1 MEQEDRL
8 VASVFGFRSSRTAHE
23 ARLCVQPQK
32 LWLGTRSPCSSL
44 RLCARSGGD
53 TRKGDGT
60 CEGQLLIQKRSEL
73 CPRLPI
79 WTQGVTQLLWSMKSV
94 WGSRLDIHVE
104 RAHTDGVDLSFRL
117 MA

>member
-1 MEQEDRL
+1 MHLLRVFWFWAVRYSLALILKLFGLRSSCMEQEDRL

-60 CEGQLLIQKRSEL
+60 CEGQLLIQKR
-73 CPRLPI
+73 R
-79 WTQGVTQLLWSMKSV
+79 LLW
-94 WGSRLDIHVE
+94 GSILNGDY
-104 RAHTDGVDLSFRL
+104 
-117 MA
+117 